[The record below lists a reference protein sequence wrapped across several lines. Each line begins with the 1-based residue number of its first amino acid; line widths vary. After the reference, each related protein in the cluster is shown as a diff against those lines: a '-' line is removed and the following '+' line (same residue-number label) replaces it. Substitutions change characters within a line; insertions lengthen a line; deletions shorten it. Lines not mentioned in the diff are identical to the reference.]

1 MEPVATP
8 LPLPT
13 LLSQVL
19 VAHTIE
25 LDNEAELQLP
35 HRTIRGD
42 DPEARHDGPW
52 LVSYALW
59 ANALQY
65 VDAGGIT
72 VVALCGRART
82 TGLLLGGLRRW
93 GYVTVTPPA
102 GAVPMNPPQETA
114 CRHHEERPAG
124 PRDLAPPAGSA
135 RGDMASPLRQRGR
148 RPTAGHAPGGVR
160 APAL

>member
-8 LPLPT
+8 LP
-13 LLSQVL
+13 
-19 VAHTIE
+19 
-25 LDNEAELQLP
+25 LP

-59 ANALQY
+59 ADALQY

-72 VVALCGRART
+72 VAALCGRART

-102 GAVPMNPPQETA
+102 GAVLMNPPQETA
-114 CRHHEERPAG
+114 CVGTTKSGRQAREFWRPLPAALEETWRARFG
-124 PRDLAPPAGSA
+124 NGAVDQLQGTLRAAFELLA
-135 RGDMASPLRQRGR
+135 L
-148 RPTAGHAPGGVR
+148 
-160 APAL
+160 